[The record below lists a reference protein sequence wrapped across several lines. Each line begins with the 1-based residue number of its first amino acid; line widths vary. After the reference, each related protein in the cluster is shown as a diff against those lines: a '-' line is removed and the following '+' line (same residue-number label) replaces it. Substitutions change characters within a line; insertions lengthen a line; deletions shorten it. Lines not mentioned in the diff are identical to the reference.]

1 MELAVGGAEGV
12 LPADG
17 EVFDVQD
24 EFAVAGFVVVGVVEL
39 GGYDGGGDL
48 MGVGVVP
55 EAVEVEVVGEAVGPH
70 GDSGAS
76 VGSGGVV
83 EVGLG
88 HASCVVV
95 EADAEVVGGG
105 AAGDGPAEGEAGA
118 VEVDAGGLEDL
129 EGAFGEV

>member
-12 LPADG
+12 LPAYG
-17 EVFDVQD
+17 EVFDMQE

-55 EAVEVEVVGEAVGPH
+55 EAVEVEVVGEAVGTD
-70 GDSGAS
+70 GDGGAA

-88 HASCVVV
+88 HAACVVV
-95 EADAEVVGGG
+95 EADAEAVGGG

-129 EGAFGEV
+129 EGALGEV

>member
-12 LPADG
+12 LPAYG
-17 EVFDVQD
+17 EVFDMQE
-24 EFAVAGFVVVGVVEL
+24 EFAVAGFVGVGVVEL

-55 EAVEVEVVGEAVGPH
+55 EAIKIEVVGERVGPH
-70 GDSGAS
+70 GDSGAA

-88 HASCVVV
+88 HASCVIV
-95 EADAEVVGGG
+95 EADAEAVGGG
-105 AAGDGPAEGEAGA
+105 AARDGPAEGEAGA
-118 VEVDAGGLEDL
+118 V
-129 EGAFGEV
+129 